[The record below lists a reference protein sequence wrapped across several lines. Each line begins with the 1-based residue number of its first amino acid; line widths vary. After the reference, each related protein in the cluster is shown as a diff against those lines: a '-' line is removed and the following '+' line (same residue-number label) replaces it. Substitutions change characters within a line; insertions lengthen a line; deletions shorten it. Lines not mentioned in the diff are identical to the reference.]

1 MAEPPPLP
9 DLLGL
14 PSAAVVAVPANG
26 LEVFRLVRS
35 DPPTTAD
42 FQPSRYQRRRN
53 IPELLRVGLSHY
65 LTAEAAAAYLR
76 QPGSQVARVTLSTG
90 LPAHVARTFSRTN
103 PLHVTVWARADLL
116 VAHASV
122 VRGGAEGLP

>member
-1 MAEPPPLP
+1 VGFLLLAETEPVAH
-9 DLLGL
+9 GEAK
-14 PSAAVVAVPANG
+14 SEHFIFCEWAAVRDGTAQG
-26 LEVFRLVRS
+26 IEVRHHS
-35 DPPTTAD
+35 
-42 FQPSRYQRRRN
+42 YQRRRN

-76 QPGSQVARVTLSTG
+76 QPGSQVARVTLSTS

-122 VRGGAEGLP
+122 VRGGAEGLR